1 VRAPAILLVGAS
13 LALGA
18 CGGDGETTSSTS
30 TVDKAVPDEVEK
42 AEKVPDLPDG
52 WTVLSDPVQGFRL
65 GAPPGWKDGRDCL
78 LEGASPGDV
87 TVLCSPDKLVTL
99 SITADRSADGLTL
112 DPADFAQQTLDQLA
126 AEGFR
131 GPLDAR
137 EPKPFDARYR
147 GASVTAKGTSTSGVR
162 ENVTVVTMRRDGVAT
177 FAAVIAAN
185 ADRPTDPAV
194 ELAEEALRTLR
205 SQPLGGG

>member
-1 VRAPAILLVGAS
+1 MRAPAIVLVAAS

-18 CGGDGETTSSTS
+18 CGGDGEATS
-30 TVDKAVPDEVEK
+30 TTATADKAVPDQAEK
-42 AEKVPDLPDG
+42 AEKVPDLPQG

-78 LEGASPGDV
+78 LKGASPGEV
-87 TVLCSPDKLVTL
+87 TVLCSPDKLVSL

-112 DPADFAQQTLDQLA
+112 DPADFAQQTIDQLA
-126 AEGFR
+126 TEGFR
-131 GPLDAR
+131 GPLDAG

-147 GASVTAKGTSTSGVR
+147 GASVTGKGTASSGVR
-162 ENVTVVTMRRDGVAT
+162 ENVTVVAMRRDGVAT

-185 ADRPTDPAV
+185 ADKPTEPAV
-194 ELAEEALRTLR
+194 ELAEKALRTLR